1 MIDPQSLIL
10 FAGACLVLAMIP
22 GPDNLFI
29 SAQAISHGKK
39 AGFAAAFGILAG
51 LVFWA
56 LAAVFG
62 LTAMISSMPAV
73 LIIIQ
78 IAGAGYLLFLAF
90 DLWRNTGQQANISLP
105 SEKIF
110 WRGFTTNILNPK
122 IGLYYLAFLP
132 QFIAPDGL
140 AIWLQMLILVA
151 IFNIVGGVVMLSVAQ
166 IVGSAQ
172 HSISGKPST
181 KKWLSRFGSIIL
193 VGIAV
198 RLVWQLLGT

>member
-39 AGFAAAFGILAG
+39 AGFAAAFGIIAG
-51 LVFWA
+51 LVFWS

-62 LTAMISSMPAV
+62 LTAMISTMPAV

-90 DLWRNTGQQANISLP
+90 DLWRNTGQQYNISLP
-105 SEKIF
+105 NDKIF

-151 IFNIVGGVVMLSVAQ
+151 IFNIIGGSVMFGVAQ
-166 IVGSAQ
+166 IVGSAGQ
-172 HSISGKPST
+172 AISGKPST
-181 KKWLSRFGSIIL
+181 KKWLSRFGALIL

-198 RLVWQLLGT
+198 RLVWQLLL

>member
-29 SAQAISHGKK
+29 SAQAISHGKR
-39 AGFAAAFGILAG
+39 AGFAAAFGIIAG
-51 LVFWA
+51 LVFWS

-62 LTAMISSMPAV
+62 LTAVIATMPAV

-90 DLWRNTGQQANISLP
+90 DLWRNTGQQNNISLP

-151 IFNIVGGVVMLSVAQ
+151 IFNIIGGSVMFGVAQ
-166 IVGSAQ
+166 IVGSAGQ
-172 HSISGKPST
+172 AISAKPNT
-181 KKWLSRFGSIIL
+181 KKWLSRFGALIL
-193 VGIAV
+193 VGIAS
-198 RLVWQLLGT
+198 RLVWQLVF